1 MIPKLI
7 EKERNGGYNARQI
20 TYRVGYLKRR
30 EMSEAR
36 RYLVVERYEA
46 LTVGGKIHSLAKYFD
61 EIETDYQ
68 EWEDLKN
75 IQALLSPGNL
85 KRMVVQLMAKAART
99 VQELDVTIELC
110 DKYNPGPALLAE
122 KRKNSMLNV

>member
-1 MIPKLI
+1 
-7 EKERNGGYNARQI
+7 
-20 TYRVGYLKRR
+20 
-30 EMSEAR
+30 MSEAR

-99 VQELDVTIELC
+99 VQELDLTNMFQKQSKPVDCCAHHNGLS
-110 DKYNPGPALLAE
+110 L
-122 KRKNSMLNV
+122 